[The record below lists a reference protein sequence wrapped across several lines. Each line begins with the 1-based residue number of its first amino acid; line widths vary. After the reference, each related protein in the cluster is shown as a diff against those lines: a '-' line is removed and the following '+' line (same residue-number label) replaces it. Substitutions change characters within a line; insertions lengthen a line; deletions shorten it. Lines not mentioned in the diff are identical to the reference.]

1 MLVDLKVYQYSESM
15 KARLIDIAKLAGV
28 SPSTVSL
35 VLRGK
40 SAASAETCRK
50 ILAIAEQ
57 NGHIPAATA
66 PTHRNKELTFAKII
80 KHGNILNPDHFLFVN
95 DYIDGII
102 SQAGVSGYGVIVDS
116 FDLRT
121 VSMHRVLSQL
131 TEYSSAGIIIL
142 ATELAPEDLKQF
154 EALSI
159 PFVFLDAYYDF
170 LPYSFFDMN
179 NTDSLFQI
187 LEYLKHKGHRKI
199 GMCSAQ
205 CESANYQR
213 RRTDF
218 NTCLEKLNLEEY
230 DMNRFYIRNGKMQ
243 EYAEIKE
250 ALQTYRLDLP
260 TALFC
265 VSDALALTVMKA
277 AKELSISIPEE
288 LSLVGFDN
296 LDVDDII
303 TPALTSVDVP
313 KRTIAQEATASLIQ
327 MIEMDTPYTPKKVL
341 LSGKIVYRE
350 SVSTLKKQSMRK

>member
-1 MLVDLKVYQYSESM
+1 MKV
-15 KARLIDIAKLAGV
+15 RLIDIAKLAGV
-28 SPSTVSL
+28 SPSTVSM

-40 SAASAETCRK
+40 GVASTETRER
-50 ILAIAEQ
+50 ILTIAKE
-57 NGHIPAATA
+57 NGYATDETV
-66 PTHRNKELTFAKII
+66 PTQRNKELTFAKII

-102 SQAGVSGYGVIVDS
+102 NQASKAGYGVIVDS
-116 FDLRT
+116 FDLRAT
-121 VSMHRVLSQL
+121 SMHHVLSQL
-131 TEYSSAGIIIL
+131 TEYASSGIIIL

-187 LEYLKHKGHRKI
+187 LEYLKRKGHRKI
-199 GMCSAQ
+199 GICSAQ

-213 RRTDF
+213 RRIDF
-218 NTCLEKLNLEEY
+218 NTCLAKLNLEEY
-230 DMNRFYIRNGKMQ
+230 DINRFLIRSDKSL
-243 EYAEIKE
+243 EYKEIKE
-250 ALQTYRLDLP
+250 ALQKYRSDLP

-265 VSDALALTVMKA
+265 VSDALALIVLKA
-277 AKELSISIPEE
+277 AKELAISIPEE

-296 LDVDDII
+296 LEVDEIV

-313 KRTIAQEATASLIQ
+313 KRDIAQEATASLIT
-327 MIEMDTPYTPKKVL
+327 MIESGVHYIPKKVL
-341 LSGKIVYRE
+341 LSGKIIYRE
-350 SVSTLKKQSMRK
+350 SVYTLKKSKYSQ

>member
-1 MLVDLKVYQYSESM
+1 M

-28 SPSTVSL
+28 SLSTVSL

-40 SAASAETCRK
+40 SAASPETCKK
-50 ILAIAEQ
+50 IFTIAEQ
-57 NGHIPAATA
+57 YGYSAATLNI
-66 PTHRNKELTFAKII
+66 TKRNKELTFAKIV

-102 SQAGVSGYGVIVDS
+102 SQAGKAGYGVIVDS

-121 VSMHRVLSQL
+121 TSMHHILSQL
-131 TEYSSAGIIIL
+131 TNYASSGIIIL

-154 EALSI
+154 ESLSI

-187 LEYLKHKGHRKI
+187 LEYLKRKGHRKI

-218 NTCLEKLNLEEY
+218 ATCLDKLSLEVY
-230 DMNRFYIRNGKMQ
+230 DINRFTIKKGKHH
-243 EYAEIKE
+243 EYSEIKA
-250 ALQTYRLDLP
+250 ALQTYRSDLP

-265 VSDALALTVMKA
+265 VSDALALTVLKA
-277 AKELSISIPEE
+277 ANELAIRVPDE

-296 LDVDDII
+296 LDVDTII
-303 TPALTSVDVP
+303 TPSLTSVDVP
-313 KRTIAQEATASLIQ
+313 KRAIAQEATASLIQ
-327 MIEMDTPYTPKKVL
+327 MIEVDELLAPKKVL
-341 LSGKIVYRE
+341 LSGTIVYRE
-350 SVSTLKKQSMRK
+350 SVATIKKHNSLPKRVD